1 MASILFLT
9 GAIYCNIFR
18 CNYLRNKK
26 LFLDFF
32 LHLLYLDSISN
43 YFKKNMIL
51 IADVFL
57 KLQTLNNVVR

>member
-1 MASILFLT
+1 MQLSQKQKTFS
-9 GAIYCNIFR
+9 G
-18 CNYLRNKK
+18 
-26 LFLDFF
+26 FF